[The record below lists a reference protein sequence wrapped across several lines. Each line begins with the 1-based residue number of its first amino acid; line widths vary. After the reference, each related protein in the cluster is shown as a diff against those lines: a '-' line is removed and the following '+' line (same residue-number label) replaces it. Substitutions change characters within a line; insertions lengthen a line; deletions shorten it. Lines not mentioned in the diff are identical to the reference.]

1 MKPLRIAFY
10 GNFGAGNLGNE
21 CTLQAVIQAVRL
33 RLPDAQLLCICTE
46 PQDVQSRHGVAAVR
60 ATARASGWSWKA
72 MANEAAAT
80 GATAATRGAIAST
93 GNAIRSG
100 RLSRLFARA
109 ARLVFQRLPTEALHW
124 LKSFRT
130 TTGTDILIVPGTQ
143 IVSDYLCGP
152 YSWPYDIFKWSLVAK
167 LRRAKLVFLSV
178 GVGPINHPLSRWFI
192 RRSLKWA
199 AYRSYRDE
207 ASRQYAE
214 SIGISTSPDS
224 VFPDLAFGLTGR
236 EWPRLGARDGHRRV
250 IGLGL
255 KDYSGPA
262 DGEGRNGYRAYL
274 DAMATFVA
282 WLCRNDYTVR
292 LLIGD
297 VQFDTQVRQEFI
309 EMLRSRGTE
318 LERSLVFAESPLTV
332 EQLIGQLADTDAIVS
347 PRFHN
352 LVLALELDKPVI
364 ALSDHAKLDSLL
376 SGLGLPQYCVP
387 LDQLQTDD
395 LINRF
400 QQMMGEANRLQPY
413 IRDKVGSYR
422 EALDAQYAMV
432 LAAPIPGMV

>member
-1 MKPLRIAFY
+1 
-10 GNFGAGNLGNE
+10 
-21 CTLQAVIQAVRL
+21 
-33 RLPDAQLLCICTE
+33 
-46 PQDVQSRHGVAAVR
+46 VQSRHGVAAVR

-100 RLSRLFARA
+100 RLSRLLAKA

-130 TTGTDILIVPGTQ
+130 TKGTDILIVPGTQ

-167 LRRAKLVFLSV
+167 LRRAKLVFLSI

-224 VFPDLAFGLTGR
+224 VYPDLAFGLSGR

-262 DGEGRNGYRAYL
+262 DREGWSGVTGN
-274 DAMATFVA
+274 
-282 WLCRNDYTVR
+282 
-292 LLIGD
+292 
-297 VQFDTQVRQEFI
+297 
-309 EMLRSRGTE
+309 
-318 LERSLVFAESPLTV
+318 
-332 EQLIGQLADTDAIVS
+332 
-347 PRFHN
+347 
-352 LVLALELDKPVI
+352 
-364 ALSDHAKLDSLL
+364 HA
-376 SGLGLPQYCVP
+376 
-387 LDQLQTDD
+387 
-395 LINRF
+395 
-400 QQMMGEANRLQPY
+400 A
-413 IRDKVGSYR
+413 SYR
-422 EALDAQYAMV
+422 IAR
-432 LAAPIPGMV
+432 G